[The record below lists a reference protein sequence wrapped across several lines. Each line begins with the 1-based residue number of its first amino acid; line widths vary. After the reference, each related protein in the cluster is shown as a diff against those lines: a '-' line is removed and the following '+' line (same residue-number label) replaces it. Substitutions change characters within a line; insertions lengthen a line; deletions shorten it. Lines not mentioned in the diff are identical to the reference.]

1 MTARTTAIELE
12 FEFDRAV
19 VGSGDLVVD
28 PRAAHGVAQPVIDE
42 KIVQAPSDVTFP
54 RPHPHRPP
62 GVAVR
67 RLRLEM
73 PPCIQVA
80 DLANPVYPR
89 PLLGQESGVL
99 GVLIAAVIGSVALIP
114 GPIAY
119 PLAGMLLERGV
130 TYTVLAV
137 FITTLMMVGVI
148 TFPVE
153 KEYFGT
159 HTAVLRNLLS
169 FAGALLVGMIM
180 GVLL

>member
-1 MTARTTAIELE
+1 MKQVYIIWIAAALAVLLSTIT
-12 FEFDRAV
+12 DRSKTWQGIRRGMV
-19 VGSGDLVVD
+19 MLRDLLPQFVLLVVLVSVFLGLISRD
-28 PRAAHGVAQPVIDE
+28 
-42 KIVQAPSDVTFP
+42 T
-54 RPHPHRPP
+54 
-62 GVAVR
+62 
-67 RLRLEM
+67 
-73 PPCIQVA
+73 
-80 DLANPVYPR
+80 LAN
-89 PLLGQESGVL
+89 LLGQESGIF
-99 GVLIAAVIGSVALIP
+99 GVFIAALIGSVSLIP

-153 KEYFGT
+153 REYLGT

-180 GVLL
+180 GAVL